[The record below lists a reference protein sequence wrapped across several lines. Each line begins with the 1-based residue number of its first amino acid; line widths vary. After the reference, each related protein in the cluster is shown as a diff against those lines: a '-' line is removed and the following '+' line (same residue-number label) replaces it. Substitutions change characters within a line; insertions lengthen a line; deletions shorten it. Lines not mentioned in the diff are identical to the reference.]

1 MLDAIENKHRLL
13 TNYLKLAIPILA
25 VMLAL
30 GIVIIII
37 SSSFLFTEIQSN
49 NMNVARHIL
58 DHASAIFNEIHVLS
72 LNFGNHSLIK
82 SGQLELLQEEGYS
95 SERKAVE
102 QEFLYYLQ
110 NHTNS
115 RPYIHS
121 GYVAFF
127 ETPDRFLVSNL
138 GVQDINSYHDIN
150 WIDTAMSLR
159 DKRNP
164 EALTVRRTT
173 RFFSFEENQ
182 EIITVFRIIRSGIH
196 PVGVVVLNIKPSY
209 FDSLMRRLLLVEGQT
224 IEIYNEQGETIY
236 SYSKGAML
244 ENGDYLKV
252 VEKGSMFSSVS
263 MTPYA
268 QLFKLPIQLS
278 KILLLVIFLLS
289 ILVLVI
295 TYLDVRWNTRRLE
308 VISGILDAAAK
319 GETIPRRIV
328 RREDEYGYL
337 IEEMIRLFV
346 ANEETKIQ
354 LIEKKSKFNELEL
367 MALQAQ
373 INPHFL
379 FNTLETINW
388 EASRLTGSLQNNI
401 SGMVQNLSDVLK
413 YSLSNPSDPVTLKE
427 ELYYAQCYVAIQQQR
442 YSDTIE
448 VLWDIDQEAL
458 SSKGMKLLL
467 QPLIENAIYHGAKE
481 KEASSTIVIRIR
493 RLDEFISLCISD
505 NGTGMKA
512 EQLAMVKL
520 RIEEEGMEESHIGL
534 KNVYKRLKLHYG
546 DSVQFSIDSEWRVG
560 TSITI
565 LIPYIPMSDEHNS

>member
-1 MLDAIENKHRLL
+1 MIDTKENKHKLL
-13 TNYLKLAIPILA
+13 TNYLKLAIPLLA
-25 VMLAL
+25 VMLVL

-37 SSSFLFTEIQSN
+37 SSSFLLTEIQSN
-49 NMNVARHIL
+49 NMNVARQIL
-58 DHASAIFNEIHVLS
+58 DHASTIFNEIHVLS
-72 LNFGNHSLIK
+72 LNFGNHTLIK
-82 SGQLELLQEEGYS
+82 SGQLQLLQEKGYS
-95 SERKAVE
+95 PERKAVE

-115 RPYIHS
+115 RSYIHS

-127 ETPDRFLVSNL
+127 ENPDRFLVSNL
-138 GVQDINSYHDIN
+138 GVQDIHSYYDTN
-150 WIDTAMSLR
+150 WIDTAMSLQN
-159 DKRNP
+159 KHNL
-164 EALTVRRTT
+164 EALTVRRVT

-209 FDSLMRRLLLVEGQT
+209 FDSLMRQLLLVEGQT
-224 IEIYNEQGETIY
+224 IEIYNEQGQTIY
-236 SYSKGAML
+236 SYSKGSML
-244 ENGDYLKV
+244 EEGDYLKV
-252 VEKGSMFSSVS
+252 IEKGPMFSSVS
-263 MTPYA
+263 MTPYT

-295 TYLDVRWNTRRLE
+295 AYLDVRWNTRRLE

-319 GETIPRRIV
+319 GETIPQRIV

-346 ANEETKIQ
+346 ANEETRIQ
-354 LIEKKSKFNELEL
+354 LIEKKSKFNALEL
-367 MALQAQ
+367 MALQVQ

-388 EASRLTGSLQNNI
+388 EASRLAGSLQNNI
-401 SGMVQNLSDVLK
+401 SSMVQNLSDVLK
-413 YSLSNPSDPVTLKE
+413 YSLSNPSDSVTLKQ

-448 VLWDIDQEAL
+448 VVWNIDQDAL
-458 SSKGMKLLL
+458 SCKGMKLLL

-481 KEASSTIVIRIR
+481 NESLSTITIQVR
-493 RLDEFISLCISD
+493 RAADTILLKISD
-505 NGTGMKA
+505 TGTGMKA

-520 RIEEEGMEESHIGL
+520 RLEEEAMEESHIGL
-534 KNVYKRLKLHYG
+534 KNVYKRLRLHYG

-560 TSITI
+560 TSISI
-565 LIPYIPMSDEHNS
+565 LIPYIPMRDEHNS